1 MFLQLPVSARG
12 ASTQILDG
20 MFDNLRNRWERKNL
34 AAIAFAATLIALLLF
49 HFLSSAASPGHV
61 VGGVVLSSGSVSLGR
76 AYGST
81 NGVASVRLDTGE
93 NVSALIAFGG
103 APTSGAHVKLLE
115 RSTFWGGRAYELIAS
130 TP

>member
-1 MFLQLPVSARG
+1 MFSQFPV
-12 ASTQILDG
+12 ASRVALTQTLDT
-20 MFDNLRNRWERKNL
+20 MFDNLRNRWERKNI
-34 AAIAFAATLIALLLF
+34 AAIVFSSTLIALLLF
-49 HFLSSAASPGHV
+49 QFLSSAASPGHV

-81 NGVASVRLDTGE
+81 NGVALVRLDTGE

-115 RSTFWGGRAYELIAS
+115 RSTFWGGRAYELIAL